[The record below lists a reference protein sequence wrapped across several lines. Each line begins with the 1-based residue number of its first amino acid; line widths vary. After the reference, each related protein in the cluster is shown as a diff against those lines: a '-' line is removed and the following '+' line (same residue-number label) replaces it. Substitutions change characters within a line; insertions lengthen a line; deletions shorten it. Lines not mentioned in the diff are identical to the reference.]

1 MVGNVSWIY
10 QSSDENMIA
19 ADADG
24 QAVCWELQ
32 LAHQILGFVVTLTHC
47 LTQDLEHYV

>member
-1 MVGNVSWIY
+1 
-10 QSSDENMIA
+10 MIA

-32 LAHQILGFVVTLTHC
+32 LAHLGFVVTLTHC